1 MINKK
6 LGRGFCNTVNAKI
19 IELNNNYK
27 KEKQTVAIMD
37 SMDGS
42 LDKLPEIKDPYKIK
56 DIIEDWFF
64 SLKSFVI

>member
-1 MINKK
+1 MEEI
-6 LGRGFCNTVNAKI
+6 
-19 IELNNNYK
+19 NNYK

-56 DIIEDWFF
+56 DIIED
-64 SLKSFVI
+64 LDQAIDKVKY